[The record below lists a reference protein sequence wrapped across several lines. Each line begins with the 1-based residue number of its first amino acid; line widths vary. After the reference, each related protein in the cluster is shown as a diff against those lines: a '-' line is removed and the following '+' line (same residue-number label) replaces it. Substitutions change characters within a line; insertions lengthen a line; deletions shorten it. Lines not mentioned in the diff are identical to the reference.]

1 MVFNTLYI
9 LNYYFKNTMCKSAD
23 FFVKNIDFD
32 GFNVYNINEQ
42 GVIR

>member
-1 MVFNTLYI
+1 
-9 LNYYFKNTMCKSAD
+9 MCKSAD